1 MRKEIMVIIEGVS
14 KEIVMLI
21 PMLIA
26 VAYMTLGER
35 KILGGMQR
43 RRGPNK
49 VWIVGIGQ
57 PIADGLKLMI
67 KEGVKPTRAEGMM
80 YKAGPVVTWMLSML
94 GWSVVPIGEGK
105 VIVDIEVGIIA
116 WMSIGSL
123 GVYGVIIGGWGSSS
137 QYSIM
142 GGLRSGAQMVSYE
155 LGMGVMMICIIII
168 AGSGNISRIV
178 EVQEGV
184 WNISVMM
191 PVVVMYLQVI
201 LAETNR
207 TPYDLPEAEAEL
219 VAGYNVE
226 YGGMGFGMYFLGE
239 YGNIILMSVV
249 TSVVMMG
256 GWNGKYIGGEIMV
269 GIKSTMIVYMYIWIR
284 GTWCRYRYD
293 QLMRIGWKEVIL
305 YGGGYVIIIGGVL
318 WSIGGVSI

>member
-1 MRKEIMVIIEGVS
+1 MKVIIEGVS

-21 PMLIA
+21 PMLIG

-35 KILGGMQR
+35 KVLGGMQR

-49 VWIVGIGQ
+49 VWIEGVGQ
-57 PIADGLKLMI
+57 PIADGIKLMI
-67 KEGVKPTRAEGMM
+67 KEGVKPMRAEGVM

-94 GWSVVPIGEGK
+94 GWSVVPIGEGE
-105 VIVDIEVGIIA
+105 VIVDIEVGIIV

-168 AGSGNISRIV
+168 GGSGNISRIV

-184 WNISVMM
+184 WNISIMM
-191 PVVVMYLQVI
+191 PVVVMYMGVI
-201 LAETNR
+201 LAETSR
-207 TPYDLPEAEAEL
+207 TPFDLPEAEAEL

-226 YGGMGFGMYFLGE
+226 YGGMGFGMYFLAE

-249 TSVVMMG
+249 SSVIMMG
-256 GWNGKYIGGEIMV
+256 GWNSKYMRGELVV
-269 GIKSTMIVYMYIWIR
+269 GIKSTIIVYVYIWIR
-284 GTWCRYRYD
+284 GSWCRYRYD
-293 QLMRIGWKEVIL
+293 QLMRIGWKGVIV
-305 YGGGYVIIIGGVL
+305 YVGGYVIVMGSIM

>member
-1 MRKEIMVIIEGVS
+1 
-14 KEIVMLI
+14 
-21 PMLIA
+21 
-26 VAYMTLGER
+26 
-35 KILGGMQR
+35 
-43 RRGPNK
+43 
-49 VWIVGIGQ
+49 
-57 PIADGLKLMI
+57 
-67 KEGVKPTRAEGMM
+67 
-80 YKAGPVVTWMLSML
+80 
-94 GWSVVPIGEGK
+94 
-105 VIVDIEVGIIA
+105 
-116 WMSIGSL
+116 
-123 GVYGVIIGGWGSSS
+123 
-137 QYSIM
+137 M

-256 GWNGKYIGGEIMV
+256 GWNGKYIGGEIMI